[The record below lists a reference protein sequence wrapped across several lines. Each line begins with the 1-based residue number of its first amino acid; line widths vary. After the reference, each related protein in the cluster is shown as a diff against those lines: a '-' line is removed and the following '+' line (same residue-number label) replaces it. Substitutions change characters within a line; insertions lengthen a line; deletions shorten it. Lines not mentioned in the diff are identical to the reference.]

1 MEGSLL
7 TPTEQQF
14 YSDWFSSCDQENS
27 GKLTAHQVNKLF
39 VSSQLNQEV
48 LNKITE
54 LCGAYRVGHF
64 GRSQFF
70 LALKLIAMVQNG
82 YQIPSSIE
90 GLYSGIEVPLPK
102 FATTRSNIVDQ
113 GQAKKDSKVLTTE
126 DKPVQQVNEIRQME
140 FVNPAFTDHG
150 SEFDPDKSQNRQ
162 PRQLPAPPS
171 KSHVRNASSGG
182 LGGLLQPRIPAT
194 TGSGSSENS
203 PSSTPPLSDESKM
216 LAPRSK
222 TMDRMHSVPAPGHRK
237 AVDRQAS
244 IPIRSD
250 SGWANFTHPPSKSET
265 SEANESVFPPK
276 PDFGHDQGIMSE
288 RSDGVKD
295 ADEQNGQ
302 ENVWLISDEQRLYYT
317 EQFKTLQPDVTRIIQ
332 GNEAKQFFEKSK
344 LPTTELSKIW
354 QLSDVNKDG
363 ALCLEEF
370 CTAMHL
376 SVLRKHK
383 YTLPD
388 ILPPC
393 LVPKFNDVS
402 STDVQEGDT
411 IISAAPTKKKAPPP
425 PDVMN
430 RSVTPSGLAEMSPKS
445 KVKGGE
451 ESKIVQPIPLKLAP
465 DGQTCIVSSDP
476 SRPRKFSD
484 PGSVSTPDD
493 EEHLIPAKKRSATLP
508 DSAAHTPTRIAPPPP
523 VDRKASA
530 PTLDL
535 FAGDNVI
542 GLIPRHRPRSHSS
555 SGIRTKHGQQP
566 ASVAFLKRARFR
578 QKHSENRQSWEGVL
592 DFEPPNV
599 EGDNEAINVTSFI
612 EVKQK
617 PSVPSM
623 QDPGTGHTQDP
634 GTGHTQDPDTGH
646 TQESDN
652 NKDSRPDYKNDSR
665 PDYKNGSRPDYKYE
679 PKPNGKQN
687 NSVQS
692 PTSELKPPKIPAHPS
707 IQANV
712 KPPPMPPI
720 PAKAPPVP
728 LHPRV
733 KSDGRFRNPGLVRSA
748 TVGHSA
754 RPRHGRDSA
763 SDMPM
768 SPPQIPPR
776 PRENAKNSVSSRNSS
791 SLYSSSEFNS
801 SNSSDDEDDDA
812 DGEDE
817 HEDEKEEEPK
827 LLQNFA
833 DFSRFENKS
842 ESPKYN
848 KYNKS
853 MSLDYRLMG
862 RQQKS
867 EEIIFPPVPP
877 PRPAI
882 SEINTLQEN
891 KAQTSTQHKERHA
904 SGDLLS
910 RKAEDYAKDRT
921 RHQSAPLPIHVKNLK
936 SFSRKGIQDKIRK
949 IKEENTKL
957 SRLNNE
963 LQQELKE
970 LTQDRIGLEVQFH
983 KCKPFSINS

>member
-451 ESKIVQPIPLKLAP
+451 NWAKFSDSPFSGPSPSSEGPANFDFASISPDPESKIVQPIPLKLAP

-523 VDRKASA
+523 VDRK
-530 PTLDL
+530 
-535 FAGDNVI
+535 
-542 GLIPRHRPRSHSS
+542 
-555 SGIRTKHGQQP
+555 
-566 ASVAFLKRARFR
+566 
-578 QKHSENRQSWEGVL
+578 
-592 DFEPPNV
+592 
-599 EGDNEAINVTSFI
+599 
-612 EVKQK
+612 
-617 PSVPSM
+617 
-623 QDPGTGHTQDP
+623 
-634 GTGHTQDPDTGH
+634 
-646 TQESDN
+646 
-652 NKDSRPDYKNDSR
+652 
-665 PDYKNGSRPDYKYE
+665 
-679 PKPNGKQN
+679 
-687 NSVQS
+687 
-692 PTSELKPPKIPAHPS
+692 
-707 IQANV
+707 
-712 KPPPMPPI
+712 
-720 PAKAPPVP
+720 
-728 LHPRV
+728 
-733 KSDGRFRNPGLVRSA
+733 
-748 TVGHSA
+748 
-754 RPRHGRDSA
+754 GRDSA